1 MSSEH
6 QDAAAAPVDQSVGR
20 LALGTTDE
28 PTVAGALGACCSTLA
43 SHRYW
48 LFQSDSRVMEP
59 NSGDDP
65 DDVNISRSRQGRQ
78 TVRLPKRSA

>member
-1 MSSEH
+1 MSREY
-6 QDAAAAPVDQSVGR
+6 QDAAAAPIDQSGGR

-28 PTVAGALGACCSTLA
+28 PTVAGALGACRSMLA
-43 SHRYW
+43 SRRSW

-65 DDVNISRSRQGRQ
+65 DDVNISRSRRGRQ
-78 TVRLPKRSA
+78 TVRLHEHYA